1 MFMGKKVQ
9 VMFRDVKNYDIMKE
23 LLKNTEEKMNKTV
36 AVLERDYKSIRA
48 GRANVSV
55 LDRITVDYYGCPTPI
70 QQMAAVSVP
79 EPRILMIQPWD
90 ATTLKDIEK
99 AILTS
104 DIGIN
109 PQNDG
114 RVIRLS
120 FPPLTEERRKDIVKE
135 VRKTAEENKVAI
147 RNTRRD
153 AIEKLKALKKANT
166 ITEDDVADGEKKI
179 QNLTDKFCKEIDD
192 LAALKEKEIMEI

>member
-1 MFMGKKVQ
+1 
-9 VMFRDVKNYDIMKE
+9 MKE

-55 LDRITVDYYGCPTPI
+55 LDRVMVDYYGCPTPI

-135 VRKTAEENKVAI
+135 VRKAAEENKVAI

-192 LAALKEKEIMEI
+192 LAVLKEKEIMEI

>member
-1 MFMGKKVQ
+1 MT
-9 VMFRDVKNYDIMKE
+9 E

-48 GRANVSV
+48 GRANVAV
-55 LDRITVDYYGCPTPI
+55 LDKINVDYYGCPTPI

-79 EPRILMIQPWD
+79 EPRVLMIQPWD
-90 ATTLKDIEK
+90 ASTLKDIEK

-120 FPPLTEERRKDIVKE
+120 FPPLTEERRKEIVKD
-135 VRKTAEENKVAI
+135 VYKSAEDNKIAV

-153 AIEKLKALKKANT
+153 AIEKLKALKKNNV
-166 ITEDDVADGEKKI
+166 ITEDDVTDGEKKI
-179 QNLTDKFCKEIDD
+179 QNLTDRFCKEIDS
-192 LAALKEKEIMEI
+192 LAALKEKEILEI

>member
-1 MFMGKKVQ
+1 
-9 VMFRDVKNYDIMKE
+9 MKE
-23 LLKNTEEKMNKTV
+23 LIKNTEEKMNKTV
-36 AVLERDYKSIRA
+36 AVLERDYKAVRA
-48 GRANVSV
+48 GRANASV
-55 LDRITVDYYGCPTPI
+55 LDRITVDYYGVPTPI

-79 EPRILMIQPWD
+79 EPRVLMIQPWD
-90 ATTLKDIEK
+90 ASTLKTIEK
-99 AILTS
+99 AILTP

-120 FPPLTEERRKDIVKE
+120 FPPLTEERRKEIVKD
-135 VRKTAEENKVAI
+135 VKRLAEENKVAI

-153 AIEKLKALKKANT
+153 AIEKLKGLKKANT

-179 QNLTDKFCKEIDD
+179 QNLTDKYCKEIDE
-192 LAALKEKEIMEI
+192 LAALKEKEILEI

>member
-1 MFMGKKVQ
+1 
-9 VMFRDVKNYDIMKE
+9 MKE
-23 LLKNTEEKMNKTV
+23 LLKNTEEKMNKTIG
-36 AVLERDYKSIRA
+36 VLERDYKSIRA
-48 GRANVSV
+48 GRANASV
-55 LDRITVDYYGCPTPI
+55 LDRVTVDYYGCPTPI
-70 QQMAAVSVP
+70 QQMAAISVP

-90 ATTLKDIEK
+90 ASTLKEIEK

-120 FPPLTEERRKDIVKE
+120 FPPLTEERRKEIVKD
-135 VRKTAEENKVAI
+135 VHKTAEESKVAV

-153 AIEKLKALKKANT
+153 AIEKLKALKKNNT

-179 QNLTDKFCKEIDD
+179 QNLTDKYCKEIDS
-192 LAALKEKEIMEI
+192 LAAIKEKEILEI

>member
-1 MFMGKKVQ
+1 MQ
-9 VMFRDVKNYDIMKE
+9 E
-23 LLKNTEEKMNKTV
+23 LIKHTEEKMNKTL
-36 AVLERDYKSIRA
+36 AVLERDYKAVRA
-48 GRANVSV
+48 GRANASV
-55 LDRITVDYYGCPTPI
+55 LERITVDYYGAPTPI

-79 EPRILMIQPWD
+79 EPRVLMIQPWD
-90 ATTLKDIEK
+90 ASTLKTIEK

-120 FPPLTEERRKDIVKE
+120 FPPLTEARRKEIVKDI
-135 VRKTAEENKVAI
+135 KKLAEDNKVAI

-153 AIEKLKALKKANT
+153 AIEKLKGLKKANT
-166 ITEDDVADGEKKI
+166 ITEDDVANGEKKI
-179 QNLTDKFCKEIDD
+179 QNLTDKYCKEVDD
-192 LAALKEKEIMEI
+192 MAALKEKEILDI

>member
-1 MFMGKKVQ
+1 MQ
-9 VMFRDVKNYDIMKE
+9 E
-23 LLKNTEEKMNKTV
+23 LIKNTEEKMNKTV
-36 AVLERDYKSIRA
+36 AVLERDYKSVRA
-48 GRANVSV
+48 GRANASV
-55 LDRITVDYYGCPTPI
+55 LDRIMVDYYGAPTPI

-79 EPRILMIQPWD
+79 EPRVLMIQPWD
-90 ATTLKDIEK
+90 ATTLKTIEK
-99 AILTS
+99 AILVS

-120 FPPLTEERRKDIVKE
+120 FPPLTEERRKEIVKD
-135 VRKTAEENKVAI
+135 VKKMAEENKVAI

-153 AIEKLKALKKANT
+153 ALEKLKGLKKANT
-166 ITEDDVADGEKKI
+166 ITEDDVANGEKKI

-192 LAALKEKEIMEI
+192 LAALKEKEIIEI